1 MRPIKTL
8 LIANRGEIA
17 RRVMRTARAMGIST
31 VAVFSDADDGAPH
44 MREADQAVR
53 LAGSAAAD
61 TYLRG
66 DLIIAAARATGADA
80 IHPGYGFLSENATF
94 SADCAAAGIV
104 FVGPS
109 PKAIEAMGSK
119 VGAKELMAA
128 AGVPVLPGYTVGT
141 DASEAD
147 LAAAAGEIGY
157 PLLVKASFGGGG
169 RGMRVVRRAEEL
181 SNGVSEAQRE
191 AAAAFGDGT
200 VFLERY
206 LDSPRHI
213 EVQIFGDTQGNVIS
227 LFERECSIQRRHQK
241 IIEEAPSPVIAASQR
256 ASLSAWAVAA
266 GRSLGYVGAGTV
278 EFVMG
283 ADGRFAFLE
292 VNTRL
297 QVEHPVTECITGL
310 DLVRLQ
316 LEVAQ
321 GQPLPPS
328 ALDAS
333 IKGHA
338 IEARLYA
345 EDVPAGFV
353 PVSGAI
359 HRLDVPLDGGVRFD
373 SGYEAG
379 STVSTFYDAML
390 GKVIAW
396 APTRAEAAGV
406 LAEALTHAEIHGVVT
421 NRELLV
427 ATLCHPEFLAGQTDT
442 GFLERNDAAELGVP
456 SSDPLLR
463 HVHALAAALAPCPEF
478 RSPQPSRI
486 PRAWRNVGVSTTTT
500 EFTVGD
506 EHFAV
511 VVERSRAG
519 VRAAVAGGDFV
530 DVGVVEATPELV
542 EIELLGV
549 RHRVRLQSVGGQVF
563 LDSAGGSSTFRV
575 VERFPLPD
583 AHAAPGSLVSP
594 MPGTVVSVNAVTGDQ
609 VTKGQTLVAL
619 EAMKMEHAI
628 RAPHDGTVSEVCVKV
643 GDQVETEQVLV
654 IVADGA
660 AGGAAAD
667 GVAVAGGG

>member
-1 MRPIKTL
+1 MRS
-8 LIANRGEIA
+8 
-17 RRVMRTARAMGIST
+17 ARAMGIST

-44 MREADQAVR
+44 MREADRAVR
-53 LAGSAAAD
+53 LAGSAPAD

-80 IHPGYGFLSENATF
+80 IHPGYGFLSENAAFAT
-94 SADCAAAGIV
+94 ACAAAGIT

-109 PKAIEAMGSK
+109 PQAIDAMGSK
-119 VGAKELMAA
+119 VEAKQRMAA
-128 AGVPVLPGYTVGT
+128 AGVPVLPGYTVAPDT
-141 DASEAD
+141 SDAE
-147 LAAAAGEIGY
+147 LAAAADDIGY

-169 RGMRVVRRAEEL
+169 RGMRVVRQSTEL
-181 SNGVSEAQRE
+181 AGAVSEAQRE
-191 AAAAFGDGT
+191 ATAAFGNGT

-213 EVQIFGDTQGNVIS
+213 EVQIFGDSHGNVIS

-256 ASLSAWAVAA
+256 ASLSEWAVAA
-266 GRSLGYVGAGTV
+266 GRSLRYVGAGTV

-283 ADGRFAFLE
+283 SDGRFAFLE

-297 QVEHPVTECITGL
+297 QVEHPVTECVTGL

-316 LEVAQ
+316 LEIAQ
-321 GQPLPPS
+321 GQPLP
-328 ALDAS
+328 AAATDAS
-333 IKGHA
+333 IHGHA

-353 PVSGAI
+353 PVSGPI
-359 HRLDVPLDGGVRFD
+359 HRLDVPLGDRLRFD

-406 LAEALTHAEIHGVVT
+406 LAEALDRAEIHGVVT
-421 NRELLV
+421 NRDLLV
-427 ATLCHPEFLAGQTDT
+427 STLRHQEFLTGQTDT
-442 GFLERNDAAELGVP
+442 GFLERNDAATLGAP
-456 SSDPLLR
+456 RGDALLR
-463 HVHALAAALAPCPEF
+463 DVHALAVALAPADEF
-478 RSPQPSRI
+478 ASPQPASI
-486 PRAWRNVGVSTTTT
+486 PRSWRNVGVSTTTI
-500 EFTVGD
+500 EFTVAG
-506 EHFAV
+506 EQFAV
-511 VVERSRAG
+511 GVERSRHG
-519 VRAAVAGGDFV
+519 VRASVDGGDWI
-530 DVGVVEATPELV
+530 DVSVIEATREAV

-549 RHRVRLQSVGGQVF
+549 RHRVRLHHVGEQVF
-563 LDSAGGSSTFRV
+563 VDSPEGSSTLTIID
-575 VERFPLPD
+575 RFPLPD

-594 MPGTVVSVNAVTGDQ
+594 MPGTVVSVSAEVGDT
-609 VTKGQTLVAL
+609 VRKGQTLVAL

-654 IVADGA
+654 VVGDAEGQV
-660 AGGAAAD
+660 GGE
-667 GVAVAGGG
+667 G